1 MATDFLSKQDYLNN
15 KLGTVGLTRQ
25 QCMIR
30 LAGIAAQD
38 ATMDVA
44 STNYAGVA
52 GLDTNTAV
60 KTKVGSSVAGS
71 DNVVFTQQDMLR
83 RL

>member
-1 MATDFLSKQDYLNN
+1 MATDILSKQDYLNA

-25 QCMIR
+25 QCLIR
-30 LAGIAAQD
+30 LAGLAAQD

-44 STNYAGVA
+44 ASNYAGVPR
-52 GLDTNTAV
+52 LTTNEAL
-60 KTKVGSSVAGS
+60 KTKVGASVAGS
-71 DNVVFTQQDMLR
+71 DNVVFTQQDILR

>member
-1 MATDFLSKQDYLNN
+1 MATDILSKQDYLNS

-30 LAGIAAQD
+30 LAGLAAQD
-38 ATMDVA
+38 ATMNVA
-44 STNYAGVA
+44 ASNYAGVA
-52 GLDTNTAV
+52 NLTTNEAI

-71 DNVVFTQQDMLR
+71 DNVRFTQQDMLR